1 MNQEE
6 AAQWQARIR
15 QAAQAFKVA
24 VLAKP
29 CDPKVVREKAQAL
42 AKLQAE
48 QTAQRLQTV
57 AAIAATLTEDSVA
70 NSNGPARD
78 VTFPVHQFRQPC
90 WGHERQRSFPGD
102 GTRRRSRRPAARGE
116 GHNEVRDAECET
128 PSFASKPCPR
138 SRPTVL
144 ERSIC
149 AFHAPAQHDQQPSL
163 GSACHGCT
171 VPALNRRTISH
182 P

>member
-6 AAQWQARIR
+6 AAQVAGQIR

-57 AAIAATLTEDSVA
+57 AAIAATLTEEQRERIQTAPPEMLPFQFTSFA
-70 NSNGPARD
+70 NPAGAMSGSGRFQGMGPGGD
-78 VTFPVHQFRQPC
+78 Q
-90 WGHERQRSFPGD
+90 GGQR
-102 GTRRRSRRPAARGE
+102 REEE
-116 GHNEVRDAECET
+116 GHNEVRDAEC
-128 PSFASKPCPR
+128 
-138 SRPTVL
+138 VN
-144 ERSIC
+144 
-149 AFHAPAQHDQQPSL
+149 AF
-163 GSACHGCT
+163 
-171 VPALNRRTISH
+171 VRI
-182 P
+182 